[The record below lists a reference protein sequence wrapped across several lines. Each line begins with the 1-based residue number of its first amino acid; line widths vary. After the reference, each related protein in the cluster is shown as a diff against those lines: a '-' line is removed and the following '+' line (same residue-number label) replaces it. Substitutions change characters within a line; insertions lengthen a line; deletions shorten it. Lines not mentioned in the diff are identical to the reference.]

1 MNSSGCS
8 KLSVTILRYGQIVK
22 IRSFCAMGVHHA
34 KSVESAGETSVT
46 DNDAACSKII
56 VKNISWLTS
65 YS

>member
-1 MNSSGCS
+1 
-8 KLSVTILRYGQIVK
+8 
-22 IRSFCAMGVHHA
+22 MGVHHA